1 MGWKVIDLNPF
12 SPNIVEYCKLS
23 YFRFSFCWRRCIYII
38 MELCNAGNLS
48 AYIKRHCTL
57 PENTCKY
64 FMKQLASAMQYMRTN
79 NISHFDLKPQNLLLI
94 KSPNLMLKV
103 ADFGY
108 VFTLLT
114 WESVDSQIF
123 IYIYWIFTHWHVIG
137 HRLLLLF
144 TDLRNIWIWM
154 MKILW

>member
-1 MGWKVIDLNPF
+1 
-12 SPNIVEYCKLS
+12 
-23 YFRFSFCWRRCIYII
+23 

-108 VFTLLT
+108 AVTVST
-114 WESVDSQIF
+114 VVIYSF
-123 IYIYWIFTHWHVIG
+123 IYTF
-137 HRLLLLF
+137 
-144 TDLRNIWIWM
+144 
-154 MKILW
+154 